1 MGIPSYFSYIVKNH
15 ASILHKLSLT
25 HFTVDN
31 FYLDCNSIIYDVVH
45 KIDFSKINE
54 KDTDY
59 IINNIC
65 YKIDEYIKIIQPIHN
80 ILIAFDGV
88 APVAKL
94 DQQRQR
100 RYKSMYQN
108 KISKTIYKDSLPDPW
123 NTTAI
128 TPGTVFM
135 NKLSTKIHK
144 FFKNPKKFKVNNI
157 IVSTSTIY
165 GEGEHKIFEFIRN
178 YSDQHNNKVT
188 VVYGLDADLIM
199 LCINHLRICNHIYLF
214 RETPEFIKSVN
225 SELEPNCEYL
235 LDIHELAKAIIT
247 NMNSELPL
255 QINTNTTINHNIMYD
270 YIFMCFFLGNDF
282 MPHFPS
288 VNIRTGGIDKLI
300 NAYKHLFVSGQYLVS
315 FTDKIQINWI
325 NVSKLI
331 RFLSDNEENNIKNE
345 TKLRDKREKYKISED
360 TENYKFKQFEY
371 TPMYERK
378 IEKYI
383 NPFNINWQK
392 RYYQSLFK
400 FEYNEENIKSVCIN
414 FFEGL
419 EWNMKYYTTGCADW
433 RWTYKYEYPPLFCDL
448 LRYIPCD
455 KSILIMD
462 NPPNPVTEIVQL
474 CYVLPK
480 NCLYLL
486 PKRIYNILNKEWYI
500 DDCEFLWAYCKYFW
514 ESHALLPN
522 ININELECIIQKLN
536 NKTK

>member
-1 MGIPSYFSYIVKNH
+1 MSQ
-15 ASILHKLSLT
+15 
-25 HFTVDN
+25 
-31 FYLDCNSIIYDVVH
+31 CN
-45 KIDFSKINE
+45 
-54 KDTDY
+54 
-59 IINNIC
+59 C
-65 YKIDEYIKIIQPIHN
+65 Y
-80 ILIAFDGV
+80 
-88 APVAKL
+88 
-94 DQQRQR
+94 
-100 RYKSMYQN
+100 
-108 KISKTIYKDSLPDPW
+108 
-123 NTTAI
+123 
-128 TPGTVFM
+128 
-135 NKLSTKIHK
+135 
-144 FFKNPKKFKVNNI
+144 
-157 IVSTSTIY
+157 
-165 GEGEHKIFEFIRN
+165 
-178 YSDQHNNKVT
+178 
-188 VVYGLDADLIM
+188 
-199 LCINHLRICNHIYLF
+199 CINHLRICNHIYLF

-235 LDIHELAKAIIT
+235 LDIHELAKAITT

-255 QINTNTTINHNIMYD
+255 QINTNSTINHNIMYD

-300 NAYKHLFVSGQYLVS
+300 NAYKYLFVYGHYLVS

-345 TKLRDKREKYKISED
+345 MKLRDKREKYKISED

-371 TPMYERK
+371 MPMYERK

-400 FEYNEENIKSVCIN
+400 FEYNEENIKSVCMN

-433 RWTYKYEYPPLFCDL
+433 RWTYKYEYPPLFSDL

-455 KSILIMD
+455 ESILIMD
-462 NPPNPVTEIVQL
+462 DPPNPVTEIVQL

-486 PKRIYNILNKEWYI
+486 PKRICNVLNKEWYI